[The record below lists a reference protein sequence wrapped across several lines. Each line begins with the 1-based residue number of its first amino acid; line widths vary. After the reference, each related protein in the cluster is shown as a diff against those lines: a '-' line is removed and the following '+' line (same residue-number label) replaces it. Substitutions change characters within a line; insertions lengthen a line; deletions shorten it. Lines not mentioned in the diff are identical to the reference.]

1 MNKRRSKATSAQP
14 SLPTAEPTLLPHS
27 TEPTPDVGEG
37 GIAAAPKKDLSQIER
52 ANKLAHERED
62 GERDGHIAGMC
73 EAAAMALARA
83 AADRADDNSQWAC
96 ATERLADEY
105 IAELRRRYGLEH
117 ERVRHHM
124 RLRDLDRHIEDMHH
138 RGIL

>member
-1 MNKRRSKATSAQP
+1 MSSKRRVTSGAQP
-14 SLPTAEPTLLPHS
+14 NLPSGEPAPSS
-27 TEPTPDVGEG
+27 TTTPPDAPP
-37 GIAAAPKKDLSQIER
+37 AAAKAEKDPSQIER
-52 ANKLAHERED
+52 ANRLAREREE

-83 AADRADDNSQWAC
+83 TADRTEDNTQWAC

-105 IAELRRRYGLEH
+105 LVELRRRYGSLEH

-124 RLRDLDRHIEDMHH
+124 RLRGLEAHAEDMRH
-138 RGIL
+138 RGII